1 MNQIAPEK
9 KRNPTPRQRKAAREI
24 VKNLLSD
31 EPKPTGQI
39 LEKIGYSKGVTET
52 PNMVLGT
59 EGFKT
64 ALAETGLREALIAQ
78 GINPQKIAEKV
89 DVLLNAKN
97 GEKDDYTAIDKGLK
111 HATVIFGITEDKPQ
125 EGSRNTYNF
134 IFAPQTQE
142 KIRQMDNEIKNLLIQ
157 NVKENKEN
165 VGAESEESR
174 SAE

>member
-1 MNQIAPEK
+1 MTQIAPH

-24 VKNLLSD
+24 VKNLLSE

-39 LEKIGYSKGVTET
+39 LENIGYSKGVTET
-52 PNMVLGT
+52 PKMVLET

-78 GINPQKIAEKV
+78 GINPQKIAEKIE
-89 DVLLNAKN
+89 VLLDAKN

-111 HATVIFGITEDKPQ
+111 HATAIFGITEDKPQ

-157 NVKENKEN
+157 NVQQSKEN
-165 VGAESEESR
+165 VEAESEEPR
-174 SAE
+174 GTE

>member
-39 LEKIGYSKGVTET
+39 LENIGYSKGVTET
-52 PNMVLGT
+52 PKMVLET

-78 GINPQKIAEKV
+78 GINPQRIAEKV

-111 HATVIFGITEDKPQ
+111 HATAIFGITEDKPQ

>member
-9 KRNPTPRQRKAAREI
+9 KRNPTPRQRRGAKAI
-24 VKNLLSD
+24 VENLLSD
-31 EPKPTGQI
+31 NPLPTGQV
-39 LEKIGYSKGVTET
+39 LESVSYGKISKQ
-52 PNMVLGT
+52 PSRVLES

-111 HATVIFGITEDKPQ
+111 HATAIYGITEDKPQ